1 MKNLALETIMKM
13 EHAVLNNS
21 LENVEHSF
29 ISDVLTFKANEKS
42 ELTNIEKD
50 EATVSQNVMEKQ
62 KKIEDIKNNI
72 TKLKSQL

>member
-1 MKNLALETIMKM
+1 M

-21 LENVEHSF
+21 LENVENSF